1 MGRALIVTVALVMAW
16 SGAAFVAQP
25 AATEAAQSDEQLSRQ
40 VRSLVRQLSSDV
52 AAEREAA
59 EQQLI
64 ALGPKVLDLLPT
76 IDNRTPAEL
85 RLRLQ
90 RVSETLQKAA
100 AEAAGQASTVT
111 LKGRMPL
118 SKALE
123 AIEAQTGNAII
134 DYRHNFQQ
142 QAPDPEL
149 ELDLDTVPFWQAL
162 DRVLDQAKLTIYG
175 FPDRPGVAIVNRD
188 NTEVSRTSGAVAYAG
203 PFRIQAVNLT
213 SLRSLKYPGTS
224 RLEVELEMT
233 WEPRLRPIAISVPL
247 LDVTA
252 SLDDGKPLEI
262 ARLGDQG
269 TEITPGTYTT
279 EIQLPFELPPRSAK
293 SITNL
298 ESAFGVLVPGPA
310 ESFRFTELKAG
321 KREAQR
327 RAKATV
333 TLDSLRKNNDLWE
346 ARVILGF
353 DEAAG
358 ALDSYRGWVFN
369 NPCYLVDGQGQKIE
383 PDLTETF
390 RQTENEVGV
399 AYYFDAPADLT
410 GYELVYETP
419 TVIMLLQLK
428 YTLKNLE
435 LP

>member
-1 MGRALIVTVALVMAW
+1 MGRTLIVMLGLVAAW
-16 SGAAFVAQP
+16 GGAVLLADP
-25 AATEAAQSDEQLSRQ
+25 APSEAAEPDEQLARQ
-40 VRSLVRQLSSDV
+40 VRSLVRQLSSDLV
-52 AAEREAA
+52 AEREAA

-76 IDNRTPAEL
+76 IDDRTPAEL

-90 RVSETLQKAA
+90 RVSESLQKAA
-100 AEAAGQASTVT
+100 AEAAGRASTVT
-111 LKGRMPL
+111 LKGKMPL
-118 SKALE
+118 RKALE

-134 DYRHNFQQ
+134 DYRHNFQE

-149 ELDLDTVPFWQAL
+149 QLDLDKVPFWQAL
-162 DRVLDQAKLTIYG
+162 DRVLDQAKLTVYG
-175 FPDRPGVAIVNRD
+175 YPDRPGVAIVNRD
-188 NTEVSRTSGAVAYAG
+188 NTEVPRADGAVAYAG
-203 PFRIQAVNLT
+203 PFRIEAVSLT
-213 SLRSLKYPGTS
+213 SQRSLKFPSTS
-224 RLEVELEMT
+224 RLTVQLEMT
-233 WEPRLRPIAISVPL
+233 WEPRLNPIAISVPL

-252 SLDDGKPLEI
+252 SLDDGKALEI
-262 ARLGDQG
+262 ASLGDQG
-269 TEITPGTYTT
+269 AEIIPGTVTT
-279 EIQLPFELPPRSAK
+279 EISLPFELPPRSAK
-293 SITNL
+293 SISNL
-298 ESAFGVLVPGPA
+298 QCKFGALVPGPM
-310 ESFRFTELKAG
+310 ETFRFTDLKAG

-369 NPCYLVDGQGQKIE
+369 NPCYLVDANGQQVA
-383 PDLTETF
+383 PDLTETV

-399 AYYFDAPADLT
+399 AYYFDAPADLA
-410 GYELVYETP
+410 GYQLVYETP
-419 TVIMLLQLK
+419 TVIMPLQLK
-428 YTLKNLE
+428 FTLKNLD